1 MCFCALLNCA
11 LTAPVPAGAVVS
23 SSQAPALAY
32 AEQLACVLI
41 ANLGDGGLAAKTG
54 TEGTQLPTVAAL
66 ADSLLGSLLKA
77 FPALY
82 NSQACYA
89 ALLAQLQEE
98 EGDAPMGQVSCRA
111 CFLVCLSTLVC
122 LRRWRSVRG
131 WASWR
136 QQPIASACCNQRG
149 ARVQQQV
156 VQGVLKPLSSVP
168 QLRHRMPARCQGC
181 APNT

>member
-11 LTAPVPAGAVVS
+11 LAAPVSAGAVVS
-23 SSQAPALAY
+23 SSHAPALAY

-98 EGDAPMGQVSCRA
+98 EGDAPMGQVGGCACR
-111 CFLVCLSTLVC
+111 LVCVS
-122 LRRWRSVRG
+122 LRLRFVNNKIG
-131 WASWR
+131 G
-136 QQPIASACCNQRG
+136 IATAAHVSGLLQA
-149 ARVQQQV
+149 
-156 VQGVLKPLSSVP
+156 VLYGIIDLHGGESFD
-168 QLRHRMPARCQGC
+168 L
-181 APNT
+181 T